1 MKTRIISAFTYAPLL
16 ILALLQPFTWVWG
29 IIVLV
34 VSIMGLYEFYKATDL
49 LKSKPLCIMGYISA
63 VHFVAGYF
71 IFPMLGLPF
80 TLWFPAILFIIMLI
94 FNQKINA
101 GMVGLTLLS
110 VLYIPYLLSYIIGI
124 RQMNGGEFYIWLI
137 VICAFLTDTCAY
149 FTGVA
154 IGKHKLCPNLS
165 PKKTIE
171 GAIGGT
177 VGCGLF
183 CMLFGLIISRF
194 FNQDVNFLSLFILGL
209 IGSVAAQLGDLT
221 ASAIKRQYGIKDYG
235 NLIPGH
241 GGILDRIDSIIFVA
255 PVVYT
260 YITYIGI

>member
-1 MKTRIISAFTYAPLL
+1 MKTRIISAFTCVPLL
-16 ILALLQPFTWVWG
+16 VVALLQPFAWVWG
-29 IIVLV
+29 IIVLA
-34 VSIMGLYEFYKATDL
+34 VSVMGLYEFYKATDL

-63 VHFVAGYF
+63 VYFTLGHFFVY
-71 IFPMLGLPF
+71 PLGLPF
-80 TLWFPAILFIIMLI
+80 VLWFAGILFILMLI
-94 FNQKINA
+94 FNQKITAN
-101 GMVGLTLLS
+101 MIGLTLLS
-110 VLYIPYLLSYIIGI
+110 SAYIPYLLSYIIGI

-137 VICAFLTDTCAY
+137 VICAFLTETFAY

-171 GAIGGT
+171 GAVGGT

-183 CMLFGLIISRF
+183 CMLYGLIMTRC
-194 FNQDVNFLSLFILGL
+194 FNQDINFLSLFVLGL
-209 IGSVAAQLGDLT
+209 LGAVAAQLGDLT

-241 GGILDRIDSIIFVA
+241 GGILDRLDSIIFVA

>member
-16 ILALLQPFTWVWG
+16 ILALLQPFDWVWG

-94 FNQKINA
+94 FNQKTNA
-101 GMVGLTLLS
+101 SMVGLTLLS
-110 VLYIPYLLSYIIGI
+110 VLYIPYLLSYIVGL
-124 RQMNGGEFYIWLI
+124 RQMVGGEFYIWLI

-177 VGCGLF
+177 VGCGLS

-209 IGSVAAQLGDLT
+209 IGSVSAQLGDLT

>member
-29 IIVLV
+29 IIVLA
-34 VSIMGLYEFYKATDL
+34 VSIIGLYEFYKATDL

-80 TLWFPAILFIIMLI
+80 TLWFPAILFILMLI

-101 GMVGLTLLS
+101 SMVGLTLLS

-124 RQMNGGEFYIWLI
+124 RQMVGGEFYIWLI

-183 CMLFGLIISRF
+183 CMLFGLIMTRC
-194 FNQDVNFLSLFILGL
+194 FNQDINFLSLFVLGL
-209 IGSVAAQLGDLT
+209 LGAVAAQLGDLT

-260 YITYIGI
+260 YIAYIGI